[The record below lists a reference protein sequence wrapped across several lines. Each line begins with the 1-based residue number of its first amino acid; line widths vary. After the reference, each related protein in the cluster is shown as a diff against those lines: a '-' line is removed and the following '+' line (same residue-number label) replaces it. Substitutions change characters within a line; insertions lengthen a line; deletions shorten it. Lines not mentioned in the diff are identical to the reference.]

1 MIHRTRGVVGATVIC
16 AALGSSA
23 LAGQKAVT
31 ASSAWIK
38 APGSADGTATAFL
51 VVDNPTMY
59 DVYLVSAA
67 TEVAE
72 EVQFREPGA
81 KGSADTQPVKEVT
94 IPAYGKVELTPS
106 GVHLTLGKLKRELKV
121 GETITIT
128 LTTDSGGVLQ
138 VPAVVK
144 P

>member
-1 MIHRTRGVVGATVIC
+1 MVLTPWNDRMIHRTRGVVGATVIC
-16 AALGSSA
+16 AALGSRA
-23 LAGQKAVT
+23 FDGQKAVA

-38 APGSADGTATAFL
+38 APGTADGTATAFL

-67 TEVAE
+67 TELAE
-72 EVQFREPGA
+72 EVRFREPGA
-81 KGSADTQPVKEVT
+81 KG
-94 IPAYGKVELTPS
+94 
-106 GVHLTLGKLKRELKV
+106 
-121 GETITIT
+121 
-128 LTTDSGGVLQ
+128 DSGGVLQ